1 MNTMTSEEFNL
12 KYKNYLE
19 DGFYGL
25 ALNNEKAIQ
34 YLDEKFQEFVKR
46 PDFKYSQIKSKFNSF
61 RFYADGISAEE
72 QYEIEDELAKIYSN
86 NFE

>member
-1 MNTMTSEEFNL
+1 MNMMTSEEFNL

-61 RFYADGISAEE
+61 CFYADGISAEE
-72 QYEIEDELAKIYSN
+72 QYEIEDDLAKIYSN